1 MKRAPKTQAA
11 PASSGADSREY
22 FRDHLQH
29 GESAASTLIVFHQR
43 YDGGGDTGGHHHE
56 DFYALYVVQ
65 GGRGVHVIND
75 HPYQIARGDV
85 YITPPGTT
93 HRYRDYHELRAE
105 AFCFQ
110 ADYFGEEEL
119 QALRSLPGFWSLLV
133 SPNVEETARLRDYHL
148 HLSPER
154 HSEVEAM
161 IEELNRERGA
171 NANVSRALV
180 RGLFFRLLVFLARQH
195 AQQRTALRH
204 TSTRTA
210 RQQAHNVAQVLQFCD
225 EHFCESL
232 SVPQLAAMM
241 FLSPGRFSEVFTREV
256 GMPPATYLRRLR
268 LERAQTLLRTT
279 SLSATE
285 IAHRS
290 GFSDLAQLS
299 RAFRAVFG
307 TTPSAYRATYKT

>member
-1 MKRAPKTQAA
+1 MQRTLKSK
-11 PASSGADSREY
+11 SSLARNDTIAHEY
-22 FRDHLQH
+22 FRAYL
-29 GESAASTLIVFHQR
+29 SAEQTAATTLIVLHQR
-43 YDGGGDTGGHHHE
+43 YDGGGDTGAHHHE

-65 GGRGVHVIND
+65 SGRGVHVIND

-110 ADYFGEEEL
+110 ADFFRDEEL
-119 QALRSLPGFWSLLV
+119 HALRGLPGFWNLLV
-133 SPNVEETARLRDYHL
+133 TPDQTESARLRDYHL

-154 HSEVEAM
+154 HRDVESM
-161 IEELNRERGA
+161 IDEINNEQGKEA
-171 NANVSRALV
+171 AVSRALV
-180 RGLFFRLLVFLARQH
+180 RSLFFRLLVYLARQH
-195 AQQRTALRH
+195 AQQITIGRD
-204 TSTRTA
+204 TSTRNAMNT
-210 RQQAHNVAQVLQFCD
+210 AHNMADVLR
-225 EHFCESL
+225 FCEAHFHEPL

-241 FLSPGRFSEVFTREV
+241 FLSPGRFSEVFTRAL

-279 SLSATE
+279 SLSTTE
-285 IAHRS
+285 IAHS
-290 GFSDLAQLS
+290 VGFSDLAQLS
-299 RAFRAVFG
+299 RAFRAAFG

>member
-1 MKRAPKTQAA
+1 MKRPLKLKSAA
-11 PASSGADSREY
+11 ASKAADSHEY
-22 FRDHLQH
+22 FRDYLRPD
-29 GESAASTLIVFHQR
+29 EAASSTLVVFHQR
-43 YDGGGDTGGHHHE
+43 YDGGGDTGGHYHD
-56 DFYALYVVQ
+56 DFYSLYVVQ

-105 AFCFQ
+105 AFCFV
-110 ADYFGEEEL
+110 ADFFHDEEL
-119 QALRSLPGFWSLLV
+119 QALRSLAGFWSLLV
-133 SPNVEETARLRDYHL
+133 SPDAEESTRLRDYHL

-154 HSEVEAM
+154 HREVEAM
-161 IEELNRERGA
+161 VEELNREREA
-171 NANVSRALV
+171 NANVSRALL

-195 AQQRTALRH
+195 AQQRTAMRD

-210 RQQAHNVAQVLQFCD
+210 RQPAHNVAQVLQFCD

-241 FLSPGRFSEVFTREV
+241 FLSPGRFSEVFAREV
-256 GMPPATYLRRLR
+256 GTPPATYLRRLR

-290 GFSDLAQLS
+290 GFNDLAQLS